1 MQESNTHPTTTPP
14 REKQNQEPEIDAFSA
29 RLIRRKARYL
39 ATWAGFTSSDR
50 ADLEQEMRLKLLKQL
65 KSFDPAQG
73 DRRAFVATVI
83 ERFSVNILRD
93 QIAEKRDHRRASSLN
108 VSVESEDNGPVEL
121 AQTIG
126 DHEANARLCLA
137 PRSDSEKAEL
147 AMDIAEVVARLPDD
161 LQDLCQRLQR
171 DSISQV
177 ARDLDMPRSTLYAS
191 VYELRR
197 RFEEAAM
204 RRHL

>member
-1 MQESNTHPTTTPP
+1 MQESKAPHATTHSQGN
-14 REKQNQEPEIDAFSA
+14 EKQEPRIDAFSA

-50 ADLEQEMRLKLLKQL
+50 GDLEQEMRLKLLKQL
-65 KSFDPAQG
+65 SSFDPAQG
-73 DRRAFVATVI
+73 DRRAFVVTVI
-83 ERFSVNILRD
+83 ERFSINILRD

-108 VSVESEDNGPVEL
+108 ITVESEDNGPVEL

-126 DHEANARLCLA
+126 DHEANSRLCLA
-137 PRSDSEKAEL
+137 PRSDSEKSEL
-147 AMDIAEVVARLPDD
+147 AMDTADVVAELPDD
-161 LQDLCQRLQR
+161 LRDLCQRLKR

-177 ARDLDMPRSTLYAS
+177 ARDLGVPRSTLYKS
-191 VYELRR
+191 IYELRR